1 LRVAVARDADDGEA
15 IELVERLRSESD
27 EFANLWNDHDVGTH
41 AGGERKRLV
50 HPRIGT
56 IELDCQVMVAQ
67 NEAQMLLV
75 YTATPGT
82 EDHDKL
88 KLLAVIGTQ
97 QFNTDETDQSQPARQ

>member
-15 IELVERLRSESD
+15 MELVERLRSQSEG
-27 EFANLWNDHDVGTH
+27 FASLWNDHEIGTH

-56 IELDCQVMVAQ
+56 IELDCQVMVAE

-75 YTATPGT
+75 YTTTPGT

-88 KLLAVIGTQ
+88 QLLSVIGAQ
-97 QFNTDETDQSQPARQ
+97 RFETHESETRQPTRQ